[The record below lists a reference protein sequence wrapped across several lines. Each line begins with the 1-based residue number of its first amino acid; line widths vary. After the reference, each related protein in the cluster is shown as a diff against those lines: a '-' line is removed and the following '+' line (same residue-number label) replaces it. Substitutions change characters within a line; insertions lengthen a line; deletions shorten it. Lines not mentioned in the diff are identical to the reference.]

1 MSTQSV
7 GIREAKA
14 HLSKYLQRI
23 KLGHEIILTDRGR
36 PVGKLVPISPEELS
50 LANRLRLLEEK
61 GLIDPAS
68 SELNVTPHPIT
79 LPTDLAQ
86 RLLQEDRGE

>member
-1 MSTQSV
+1 MSSQSV

-36 PVGKLVPISPEELS
+36 PVGKLVPIQPEELS
-50 LANRLRLLEEK
+50 LSIRLRQLEEQ
-61 GLIDPAS
+61 GLIEPAS
-68 SELNVTPHPIT
+68 SELDVTPRPIP
-79 LPTDLAQ
+79 LPNELAQ
-86 RLLQEDRGE
+86 RLLQEDRGA

>member
-1 MSTQSV
+1 MSSQSV

-36 PVGKLVPISPEELS
+36 PVGKLVPIQAEELS
-50 LANRLRLLEEK
+50 LAIRLRQLEEK
-61 GLIDPAS
+61 GLIEPAS
-68 SELNVTPHPIT
+68 TGPGASPQP
-79 LPTDLAQ
+79 LPLPDELAQ
-86 RLLQEDRGE
+86 RLLQEDRGA

>member
-23 KLGHEIILTDRGR
+23 KLGHEIILTERGR

-50 LANRLRLLEEK
+50 LPLRLRQLEEK
-61 GLIDPAS
+61 GLIEAAAS
-68 SELNVTPHPIT
+68 GPNVTPRPIL
-79 LPTDLAQ
+79 LPDVLAQ
-86 RLLQEDRGE
+86 RLLQEDRGA